1 MNLKKDSLT
10 EKERLANIRKAVEK
24 IQGKAL
30 PEPDTESQEFEVDT
44 DTAHPTT
51 LRPKG
56 DLTSEVAERVLKRH
70 RGFCQGS
77 ILETCDGNE
86 IE

>member
-1 MNLKKDSLT
+1 MKLKKDLLP
-10 EKERLANIRKAVEK
+10 KPKRLDNIRKAVEK

-30 PEPDTESQEFEVDT
+30 PEPDTESQRFEVDT
-44 DTAHPTT
+44 DTDHPTM
-51 LRPKG
+51 LRLKG
-56 DLTSEVAERVLKRH
+56 DLTSEVAERVLKSH

>member
-1 MNLKKDSLT
+1 MNIKKDSLT
-10 EKERLANIRKAVEK
+10 EKERLANIQKAVEK

-30 PEPDTESQEFEVDT
+30 PEPATQEFEVDT
-44 DTAHPTT
+44 DTDHPTM